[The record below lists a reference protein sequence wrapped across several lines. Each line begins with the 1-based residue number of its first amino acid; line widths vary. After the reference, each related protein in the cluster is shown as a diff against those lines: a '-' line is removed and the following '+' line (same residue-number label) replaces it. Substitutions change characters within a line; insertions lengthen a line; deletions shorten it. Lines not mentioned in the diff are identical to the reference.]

1 MSRKDPTAERE
12 KREKLTEKLD
22 EVTKELKSVGQTYIV
37 GAKTNEKGELQ
48 IVGLATELA
57 NAVQVKPGDYYKQP
71 VRWMK
76 AYDKVM
82 ATKKAK

>member
-1 MSRKDPTAERE
+1 MLLEQKQMQKVS
-12 KREKLTEKLD
+12 
-22 EVTKELKSVGQTYIV
+22 
-37 GAKTNEKGELQ
+37 LQ
-48 IVGLATELA
+48 IVGLSTELA

-82 ATKKAK
+82 ARKKQT